1 MAAAADPMAN
11 SDIHLYTAKTPNGI
25 KVSMLLEELGLPYKV
40 TELSFS
46 KNEQKEAWYVDN
58 VNPNGRIPA
67 ITDVLP
73 DGTPVRVFE
82 SGAVLLY
89 LVERYDVEGKFRYP
103 RGNREDLEVLS
114 WVCFSL
120 PLSRFLFYFYWDQSF
135 LFFSFL

>member
-1 MAAAADPMAN
+1 
-11 SDIHLYTAKTPNGI
+11 
-25 KVSMLLEELGLPYKV
+25 MLLEELGLPYKV

-46 KNEQKEAWYVDN
+46 KNEQKEAWFVDN

-103 RGNREDLEVLS
+103 RGSREDLEVLS

-120 PLSRFLFYFYWDQSF
+120 SLSLFLFSF
-135 LFFSFL
+135 FRIKALFSFLSLRFFLPEAKRPIKKERKG